1 LKERRWKI
9 MRRFL
14 RVGFPAIVV
23 TLLVIFPLMGSDPMA
38 GGLGRGFVDPSARVA
53 DQWQCPG
60 ITASGQQIPT
70 TQSVEEKAR
79 ELAQQYAEQNLKG
92 FTVEKVVPFTG
103 MHMAMYSVELKGPQG
118 ETRGLHVH
126 PWGNVMPLDG
136 H

>member
-1 LKERRWKI
+1 
-9 MRRFL
+9 MRARFL
-14 RVGFPAIVV
+14 GVALIVAGIA
-23 TLLVIFPLMGSDPMA
+23 LLVAFPEMGSGPMA
-38 GGLGRGFVDPSARVA
+38 GGMGRGFVDPGTKVA

-60 ITASGQQIPT
+60 ITASGQQIPSA
-70 TQSVEEKAR
+70 QAIDDQAKA
-79 ELAQQYAEQNLKG
+79 LAQQYAEQNLKG
-92 FTVEKVVPFTG
+92 FTVSKVQPFTG